1 MVPCVAYFYVPG
13 LGVCV
18 QLVVDFRDT
27 ALHRIRNA
35 DVYLFYLLPVMAAD
49 QRVQDTFVE
58 RVGREEQLIDD
69 TAMFYCIGDK
79 CKSVERIERPQEK
92 NLPGLG
98 QSAEQLFQAVYLFG
112 VDGLEPFDGGRRFPG
127 TGFAGDSALSKAP
140 MSKSS
145 GISGKNTFHFVQFP
159 FFLGDA
165 CFPVFL
171 QMRFVSSCYF
181 MPQSPYR
188 LFQVIPFPTKL
199 WNR

>member
-69 TAMFYCIGDK
+69 TAMFYRIGDK

-92 NLPGLG
+92 ISPGLG
-98 QSAEQLFQAVYLFG
+98 SRPSSCFKPCIFSVWTASNLSMAAV
-112 VDGLEPFDGGRRFPG
+112 DFPARDS
-127 TGFAGDSALSKAP
+127 AGDSALSKAP

>member
-1 MVPCVAYFYVPG
+1 MVPCVADFYVPG

-69 TAMFYCIGDK
+69 TAMFYRIGDK
-79 CKSVERIERPQEK
+79 RKSVERIERPQEK

-127 TGFAGDSALSKAP
+127 TGFGR
-140 MSKSS
+140 
-145 GISGKNTFHFVQFP
+145 
-159 FFLGDA
+159 
-165 CFPVFL
+165 
-171 QMRFVSSCYF
+171 RFR
-181 MPQSPYR
+181 PQ
-188 LFQVIPFPTKL
+188 
-199 WNR
+199 

>member
-112 VDGLEPFDGGRRFPG
+112 VASNLSMAAVDFPARDS
-127 TGFAGDSALSKAP
+127 AGDSSLSKAP

-171 QMRFVSSCYF
+171 QMRFIPSCYF

-199 WNR
+199 GNR